1 MASIK
6 SFAASVV
13 KYGLMCLKLAR
24 LYLMVLATFLTCFLK
39 VKFESKIIPRYLKS
53 DTTMSFSPSL
63 KTSAC
68 CTIEDLLEKN
78 IQTVLLM
85 LRCRSDVLS
94 FRSVERWAVFDSSTR
109 GQCVLRL
116 SLSCCLTL
124 SVCVSMNIVSGR
136 STAPRPVCRP
146 APPEHLWA
154 PRPNV
159 TRSSGF
165 WRLTRLWKYNRH
177 WLVQWRE

>member
-1 MASIK
+1 MFAYKGFLLVVTFAWDQLVKQYDMLEKIMASIK

-53 DTTMSFSPSL
+53 DTTMSFSPSI

-85 LRCRSDVLS
+85 LRCRSDIFS
-94 FRSVERWAVFDSSTR
+94 HSETCTSASVNLV
-109 GQCVLRL
+109 
-116 SLSCCLTL
+116 
-124 SVCVSMNIVSGR
+124 VCSWYANK
-136 STAPRPVCRP
+136 
-146 APPEHLWA
+146 ELYHLHTF
-154 PRPNV
+154 V
-159 TRSSGF
+159 
-165 WRLTRLWKYNRH
+165 Y
-177 WLVQWRE
+177 